1 MVSTTDFD
9 SVSLG
14 SSPSSPTNLTNMEE
28 IEKINI
34 INKRL
39 RQKEARADWKWVNDG
54 KQFGWTRK
62 RIERIDIR
70 LRKIS
75 RKVFRNMSP
84 GTIFHAHHVY
94 SMMEVYARKDY

>member
-1 MVSTTDFD
+1 MSST
-9 SVSLG
+9 
-14 SSPSSPTNLTNMEE
+14 
-28 IEKINI
+28 NI
-34 INKRL
+34 
-39 RQKEARADWKWVNDG
+39 
-54 KQFGWTRK
+54 RK
-62 RIERIDIR
+62 RIEKIDIR